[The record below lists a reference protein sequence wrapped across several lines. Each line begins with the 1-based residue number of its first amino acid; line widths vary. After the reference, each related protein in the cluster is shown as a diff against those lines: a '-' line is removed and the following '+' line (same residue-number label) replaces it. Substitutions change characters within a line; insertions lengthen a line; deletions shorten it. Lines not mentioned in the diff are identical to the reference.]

1 MRLKDQDRF
10 ENVFFANN
18 LRKFNIKVLLV
29 LVAIKVKIVLD
40 LKNYR
45 SLMTFEDEM
54 RKSKNG
60 PAKKLLQNR
69 PIWKKIRQQ
78 VIGKADL
85 KARDAA
91 NFIR

>member
-1 MRLKDQDRF
+1 MYLRTQLKRQL
-10 ENVFFANN
+10 E
-18 LRKFNIKVLLV
+18 
-29 LVAIKVKIVLD
+29 VKIVLD

-69 PIWKKIRQQ
+69 FIWKKIRQQ